1 MEKNMDTFRKK
12 ALGGR
17 VSGQDVAELF
27 GYGELYETE
36 KDDMTSLI
44 ESWRQKYLALE
55 GIENPDDYN
64 ADGQFND
71 ADKYEEWMKERE
83 KMIAQKEQEPDKE
96 DDENEE
102 EEDENLFEKMN
113 ETKEKLVST
122 IEKLLEKREEY
133 EEDEIKEAIK
143 LLIQIDP
150 EKVSDDDKA
159 LVSEIPEENTENNEE
174 IPEEN

>member
-1 MEKNMDTFRKK
+1 MHKK
-12 ALGGR
+12 
-17 VSGQDVAELF
+17 SGQDLSAFFFVNNFKKTKYYKENNM
-27 GYGELYETE
+27 EN
-36 KDDMTSLI
+36 LI
-44 ESWRQKYLALE
+44 KQWANRYLVLE
-55 GIENPDDYN
+55 GENPDDYK
-64 ADGQFND
+64 ADRQFND
-71 ADKYEEWMKERE
+71 ADEYEEWMKERE
-83 KMIAQKEQEPDKE
+83 KMIAQNEQKPIKED

-102 EEDENLFEKMN
+102 EEEENLFEKMN

-150 EKVSDDDKA
+150 EKVSEEDKA

-174 IPEEN
+174 VPEEN